1 MNEKKFLSDEG
12 ILKNL
17 TIISLETGKTLVSA
31 VSEHEGM
38 SHINFRNEILVIIV
52 SVRITRIIKILIKYT
67 E

>member
-1 MNEKKFLSDEG
+1 LNEKKFLSDEG

-38 SHINFRNEILVIIV
+38 SHINFRNEIYGYYCIC
-52 SVRITRIIKILIKYT
+52 
-67 E
+67 